1 MHCHVTT
8 RVINHILSEEAL
20 AVTKKVEH
28 VLGLMMF
35 RKKTPVTNQPLKVT
49 WDLSSI
55 VEDSGYTA
63 DYYDSD
69 SDEDTIEDPEYQD
82 PMFLLGMYIRNL

>member
-1 MHCHVTT
+1 MPCHVTT

-20 AVTKKVEH
+20 TLTKKVEH
-28 VLGLMMF
+28 VLGLLMF
-35 RKKTPVTNQPLKVT
+35 RKKTPVTNRPLKVT

-55 VEDSGYTA
+55 LEVA

-82 PMFLLGMYIRNL
+82 PMFLLDMYIRNL